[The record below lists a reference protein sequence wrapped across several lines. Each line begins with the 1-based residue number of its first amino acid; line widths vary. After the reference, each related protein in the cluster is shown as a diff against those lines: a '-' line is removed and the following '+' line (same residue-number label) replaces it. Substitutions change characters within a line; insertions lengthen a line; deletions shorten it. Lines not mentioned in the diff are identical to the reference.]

1 MWNNYFYQ
9 IRKKYSMRLSTK
21 NPLVIS
27 LDGKNVTKNSS
38 FDLINNYA
46 GGFVGSLEKT
56 AAYFSR

>member
-1 MWNNYFYQ
+1 MWYSYF
-9 IRKKYSMRLSTK
+9 RKIQDKYSMRVSLK
-21 NPLVIS
+21 NPLIIR